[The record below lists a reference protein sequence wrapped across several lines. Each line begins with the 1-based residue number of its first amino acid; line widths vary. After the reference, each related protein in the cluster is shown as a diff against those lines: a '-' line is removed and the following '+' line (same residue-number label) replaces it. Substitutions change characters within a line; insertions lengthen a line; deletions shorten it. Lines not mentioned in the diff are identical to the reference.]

1 MSSVLIA
8 AGEHSEVVAIQNA
21 LYIGS
26 LSFSALSKINIMER
40 RRFQMQSTLNEDA
53 IWTTPRNGRQGQG
66 VIWEMPMIEVPDAA
80 APGPHEDLIVR
91 AHIICDPNFNDTPD
105 VGSQIEPELVAKY
118 LRRFVHNWRV
128 ADHGEFVS
136 DKKTMLDISDQ
147 YPNLLAYEENWRIR
161 LTEPWYP
168 RVNSPVATEDGDGN
182 IVLTN
187 DAATPDADIYYTLDD
202 SEPGTT
208 EANPQ
213 STLYTAPI
221 PVASGDTVILRWG
234 AYLDGYLPS
243 AWDKTE
249 VTNNP

>member
-21 LYIGS
+21 LFIGS

-40 RRFQMQSTLNEDA
+40 RRFQMQSMMNEDA
-53 IWTTPRNGRQGQG
+53 IWLTPRNKCTGQG
-66 VIWEMPMIEVPDAA
+66 IIWEMPMIEVPDAA

-91 AHIICDPNFNDTPD
+91 AHIICDPNMNSAPNC
-105 VGSQIEPELVAKY
+105 GSQIEPELIAKY

-136 DKKTMLDISDQ
+136 DRKTMFDISDQ
-147 YPNLLAYEENWRIR
+147 YPNLLAYEERWRIR

-168 RVNSPVATEDGDGN
+168 RINAATASEDADGN
-182 IVLTN
+182 IILTN
-187 DAATPDADIYYTLDD
+187 DASTPDADIYYTLDD

-208 EANPQ
+208 EANPN
-213 STLYTAPI
+213 SVLYTAPI
-221 PVASGDTVILRWG
+221 PVASGETVILQWG

-243 AWDKTE
+243 AWQRSA
-249 VTNNP
+249 VTNNS